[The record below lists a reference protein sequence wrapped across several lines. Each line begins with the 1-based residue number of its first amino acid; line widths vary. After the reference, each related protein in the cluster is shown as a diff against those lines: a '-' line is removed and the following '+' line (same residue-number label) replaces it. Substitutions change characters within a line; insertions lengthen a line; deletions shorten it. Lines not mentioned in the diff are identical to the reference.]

1 MIVSKP
7 NPDERRAAV
16 NLRDNISD
24 VIQQAKEKL
33 SGLMKKTKEEPLPEV
48 ELDKSVLV
56 EKIRRSPLFT
66 DLAEENIEEMLK
78 HMDTVPMRS
87 GEAVVRE
94 GEEGDYY
101 YLLVSGAAEVSRRV
115 QGGPPKVVA
124 TLDEPG
130 GFGEEALI
138 SNAKRNATV
147 TMTKGGAVMRLS
159 KDDFSDYV
167 KDPMLTWFSPME
179 AQQKIA
185 KGAKW
190 IDVREA
196 SQARKSHL
204 HGAISIP
211 MEQLRDRADELDK
224 DAFYICYC
232 RNGRLS
238 STAAFLLRQNG
249 ISAGVLRGG
258 LQSLERAGMA

>member
-1 MIVSKP
+1 M
-7 NPDERRAAV
+7 
-16 NLRDNISD
+16 NLTDNISD
-24 VIQQAKEKL
+24 VMRQVREKV
-33 SGLMKKTKEEPLPEV
+33 SGLLGRKEEEEPVPEV
-48 ELDKSVLV
+48 EIDKSVLV

-66 DLAEENIEEMLK
+66 DFSDENIEKMLD
-78 HMDTVPMRS
+78 HMDTVPMRK
-87 GEAVVRE
+87 GDAVVRE
-94 GEEGDYY
+94 GEEGDFY
-101 YLLVSGAAEVSRRV
+101 YLLISGAAEVSRRV
-115 QGGPPKVVA
+115 GGGPPQVVA

-138 SNAKRNATV
+138 SNAKRNATI
-147 TMTKGGAVMRLS
+147 TMTKSGAVMRLS

-179 AQQKIA
+179 AQQKVA

-190 IDVREA
+190 IDVREPA
-196 SQARKSHL
+196 EATKSHL
-204 HGAISIP
+204 HGALSIP
-211 MEQLRDRADELDK
+211 MEKLRDKAAELDK
-224 DAFYICYC
+224 DAYYICYC

-258 LQSLERAGMA
+258 LQSLERAGIA

>member
-1 MIVSKP
+1 M
-7 NPDERRAAV
+7 
-16 NLRDNISD
+16 NLTDNISD
-24 VIQQAKEKL
+24 VMRQFGQKL
-33 SGLMKKTKEEPLPEV
+33 SGLKDKVLKKEEEEPVPEV
-48 ELDKSVLV
+48 TLDKAELV
-56 EKIRRSPLFT
+56 ARIRRSPLFT
-66 DLAEENIEEMLK
+66 DLPQENLEKMLE
-78 HMDTVPMRS
+78 HMETVPVRS
-87 GEAVVRE
+87 GEAIVRE
-94 GEEGDYY
+94 GDEGDYY
-101 YLLVSGAAEVSRRV
+101 YLLVSGAADVSRREK
-115 QGGPPKVVA
+115 GGASKVVA

-147 TMTKGGAVMRLS
+147 TMTKSGAVMRLS
-159 KDDFSDYV
+159 KDDFNDYV
-167 KDPMLTWFSPME
+167 KDPMLTWYSPIE
-179 AQQKIA
+179 AQQKVA

-190 IDVREA
+190 IDVRPALE
-196 SQARKSHL
+196 SSKSHL

-211 MEQLRDRADELDK
+211 IEKLRERVGELSK
-224 DAFYICYC
+224 ETYYICYC

>member
-1 MIVSKP
+1 
-7 NPDERRAAV
+7 V
-16 NLRDNISD
+16 NLTDNISD
-24 VIQQAKEKL
+24 VLRQFGEKL
-33 SGLMKKTKEEPLPEV
+33 SGLLKKAPKEEAASDV
-48 ELDKSVLV
+48 TLDKSELM
-56 EKIRRSPLFT
+56 ERIRRSPLFT
-66 DLAEENIEEMLK
+66 GIPDENIELMLE
-78 HMDTVPMRS
+78 HMETVPMRS

-101 YLLVSGAAEVSRRV
+101 YLLVSGAADVIRRV
-115 QGGPPKVVA
+115 GGGPPKVVA

-147 TMTKGGAVMRLS
+147 TMKKSGTVMRLS

-167 KDPMLTWFSPME
+167 KDPMLSWFSPME
-179 AQQKIA
+179 AQQKVA

-190 IDVREA
+190 IDVRPEPE
-196 SQARKSHL
+196 STKSHL

-211 MEQLRDRADELDK
+211 MEKLREKAEELDK
-224 DAFYICYC
+224 EKSYICYC